1 VLLCYPRMYRTNPHG
16 AALQVEQRT
25 QSGQIAAVSWA
36 RCTSDWMM
44 IAYDWIDTQLAG
56 QKDNSVTA
64 ASQQYSCITAVQAVQ
79 RGMSR
84 AAWGRARRAGHA
96 RGKQREWREAQQ
108 LRQAGRRAERAAGR
122 AGIRPP
128 MAHRTEQEM
137 GRIGGCGRGLAL
149 RASGVLGG
157 GWGEGGG
164 GWTDCPRTICR
175 GVQIYEQRLNLRR
188 S

>member
-1 VLLCYPRMYRTNPHG
+1 MAQPCRSSRGLNRARSQLSPD
-16 AALQVEQRT
+16 
-25 QSGQIAAVSWA
+25 WA

-44 IAYDWIDTQLAG
+44 IAYDWIDIQLAG
-56 QKDNSVTA
+56 QNDNS
-64 ASQQYSCITAVQAVQ
+64 ITAVSQQ
-79 RGMSR
+79 
-84 AAWGRARRAGHA
+84 GRARRAGQA

-137 GRIGGCGRGLAL
+137 GSIGGCGRGLAL

-157 GWGEGGG
+157 VWGEGGG